1 MQELEEAAVR
11 IGKNVMKLGRDIKH
25 WEVWQWLKDRIDA
38 FKKTMPLIADLRNP
52 AMRSR
57 HWQQLM
63 TTIQTQFDPTS
74 NSFTLDSIVQL
85 RLDQHAEFIGEMS
98 VNATKELAIE
108 QSIQAIAATWK
119 DLDLDMVCSS
129 RARVLFGVRCLV

>member
-1 MQELEEAAVR
+1 MR